1 MEELWK
7 FRTPSTTVRVV
18 TIIYPFC
25 WLPPQTDNRFRVQLL
40 IRIIATSENIDSFV
54 YSLLLRCSTNSQQQQ
69 HSDPFR
75 LFLLRCGNRHLY
87 VCLLIQLTSS
97 TLARVKYPIGDG
109 LFCALVSILEGL
121 PGTVSQA
128 PPTSR
133 HRKDFCRRG
142 NRISRESTNK
152 SSGFRLLEGNRF
164 WAGPRKTEEQ
174 RSRTGR
180 AINIKI
186 IGCMIIIM
194 MIVCRIRIGFKCA
207 LLN

>member
-1 MEELWK
+1 MKISHTIHHSSGRHNNLSILLASSADRQSFSSAVINPYHCDIEKHRFLCI
-7 FRTPSTTVRVV
+7 FPAPSLFNEFTT
-18 TIIYPFC
+18 TAAFWSFPFVSAAMRE
-25 WLPPQTDNRFRVQLL
+25 QTSLRLFANSINILNPRSSQVPNRRWTVLCARLNPRGVARNRFTSTAHFSSPKGLL
-40 IRIIATSENIDSFV
+40 SEGK
-54 YSLLLRCSTNSQQQQ
+54 Q
-69 HSDPFR
+69 
-75 LFLLRCGNRHLY
+75 
-87 VCLLIQLTSS
+87 
-97 TLARVKYPIGDG
+97 
-109 LFCALVSILEGL
+109 
-121 PGTVSQA
+121 
-128 PPTSR
+128 
-133 HRKDFCRRG
+133 DFKG
-142 NRISRESTNK
+142 STNK

>member
-1 MEELWK
+1 MK
-7 FRTPSTTVRVV
+7 ISH
-18 TIIYPFC
+18 TIHHSPGRHNNLSI
-25 WLPPQTDNRFRVQLL
+25 LL
-40 IRIIATSENIDSFV
+40 ASSADRQSFSSAVINPYHCDIENIDSFV
-54 YSLLLRCSTNSQQQQ
+54 YSLLLRCSTNSQEQQ